1 MWKIFLLLGIR
12 RDYMLV
18 INKMV
23 DYLICK
29 NIISSEFKDIYIY
42 GLFVLFYNLFLVLNI
57 IVDGI
62 ILHEF
67 YFTIM
72 FLIFWIPYRIF
83 VGGAHCST
91 ETRCLCFFNIYYLFA
106 LIIYKLLK
114 LDTLILI
121 NIVLF
126 WIQFYKEFKKPVFLL
141 FWIVYACSNFIID
154 PNIFT
159 ILSIAYLCNSI
170 LKIYELFSNRKYL
183 F

>member
-67 YFTIM
+67 YFTINR
-72 FLIFWIPYRIF
+72 IRYR
-83 VGGAHCST
+83 
-91 ETRCLCFFNIYYLFA
+91 
-106 LIIYKLLK
+106 
-114 LDTLILI
+114 
-121 NIVLF
+121 
-126 WIQFYKEFKKPVFLL
+126 
-141 FWIVYACSNFIID
+141 
-154 PNIFT
+154 
-159 ILSIAYLCNSI
+159 
-170 LKIYELFSNRKYL
+170 
-183 F
+183 